1 MTPLSYSDA
10 FLAFW
15 SNYPWRSKKADAYKA
30 FQQQGLTMQDV
41 PMLLEAL
48 AWQKQT
54 PQWTRD
60 GGRYVPLPATWL
72 RARSFED
79 EPFEPPTL
87 VAEIRD
93 TKTSRITQGARGLFE
108 DLADSRGSKPFE
120 TRIKIG
126 RQTIERGLGLLVQ
139 RNGDGDW

>member
-79 EPFEPPTL
+79 EPFEPPTA

-93 TKTSRITQGARGLFE
+93 TKTSRIADAARGLAQQLGTNE
-108 DLADSRGSKPFE
+108 ITTDALRRVE
-120 TRIKIG
+120 G
-126 RQTIERGLGLLVQ
+126 RSPLFKRGLGLLVQ
-139 RNGDGDW
+139 RNSGGDW